1 MYITVIYINYDR
13 SIIFLTILKL
23 FKISGLQTKW
33 PSKKDLSIKKMKKI
47 TLLK

>member
-1 MYITVIYINYDR
+1 MYIRVIYINYER
-13 SIIFLTILKL
+13 SVSFLTILKL

-33 PSKKDLSIKKMKKI
+33 LSKKDLNIKKMKKL